1 MKLSLLKLKESGVIT
16 EIKVKGELL
25 NRLNALGVTVGAKI
39 KVQAFSYFN
48 NPILISLRN
57 YTLALRKEIADKIK
71 VEKLK

>member
-1 MKLSLLKLKESGVIT
+1 MKLSMLSLKDVGVVT
-16 EIKVKGELL
+16 EIKVTGEMLY
-25 NRLNALGVTVGAKI
+25 RLNALGLTVGAKI